1 MYGSTASRSQGGGE
15 LLDVVSSGGSQQ
27 RYEPSA
33 GASRQDTNSRVPPP
47 ASRATPLLR
56 RQPRDLRRLYYQR
69 INVISAAIEPSWSHP
84 RKMTVDDSFFSVDPN
99 IRPLSPSK
107 DVAALH
113 RDAAHALDDPVAGCD
128 VTPGGTQIA
137 RDGDD
142 DDDDDELKVTRIS
155 LVKSIFNLT
164 NTTVGAGTLALPYYV
179 AQTGFGLGLGLL
191 ALVACLSDFALGLLM
206 ECGKITQTSSYFD
219 VAREAYGRAGGL
231 VIQITIFLLCFGALT
246 AYLVIVGTLSE
257 MGLQQI
263 TVMSPNIELNLTA
276 WYLSTNTLGGA
287 FTLFLILPLGLLKN
301 MSALSFASLLS
312 LFAIVFVI
320 LAVAYMNFSY
330 IAEAVGQGTFS
341 MDSDWAGHLS
351 VTIFQVFPT
360 AGLAFTNHTNIYEI
374 VRELKEP
381 TEKRQKQLIHITTI
395 ATFTIYV
402 FISVPS
408 YMRFANATCDD
419 ILLNFKMNGTASS
432 SDCEYTIPNQSF
444 LDQVLVLVGIFSM
457 TISLVLSAP
466 IILFPARMC
475 LHELLRGCISLI
487 PGASKLSGTFYRVA
501 ETVLILGVVSVAKPL
516 LP

>member
-219 VAREAYGRAGGL
+219 VAREAYGRAGGYGMVAIACPNVCGICKKWQSIICPAPDHML
-231 VIQITIFLLCFGALT
+231 GC
-246 AYLVIVGTLSE
+246 LSSE
-257 MGLQQI
+257 HD
-263 TVMSPNIELNLTA
+263 
-276 WYLSTNTLGGA
+276 
-287 FTLFLILPLGLLKN
+287 
-301 MSALSFASLLS
+301 
-312 LFAIVFVI
+312 
-320 LAVAYMNFSY
+320 
-330 IAEAVGQGTFS
+330 IA
-341 MDSDWAGHLS
+341 
-351 VTIFQVFPT
+351 FQVGDSNHDFPSVLWCIN
-360 AGLAFTNHTNIYEI
+360 GLPCHCWHAI
-374 VRELKEP
+374 
-381 TEKRQKQLIHITTI
+381 
-395 ATFTIYV
+395 
-402 FISVPS
+402 
-408 YMRFANATCDD
+408 
-419 ILLNFKMNGTASS
+419 
-432 SDCEYTIPNQSF
+432 
-444 LDQVLVLVGIFSM
+444 
-457 TISLVLSAP
+457 
-466 IILFPARMC
+466 
-475 LHELLRGCISLI
+475 
-487 PGASKLSGTFYRVA
+487 
-501 ETVLILGVVSVAKPL
+501 
-516 LP
+516 